1 MSKMTIYCNNADTMS
16 DISKNLGESLEYLRK
31 ARGLTQDQLAKIS
44 GIPRTTLSHIESGEG
59 NPSLTTLSKLA
70 LALGVPYEEL
80 LSAPR
85 SSCILMRSHELKK
98 HQRAQGKVNKVEL
111 LPRPIP
117 GLQFERLELQAY
129 ALLIGTPHS
138 KGTREYFTST
148 KGRIAVI
155 IEGSEFIL
163 DEGDVLAFL
172 GDRKHTYKN
181 LEATESQGISIVA
194 LHYPDFALLKLDS

>member
-1 MSKMTIYCNNADTMS
+1 MTIYCNIDDTMS
-16 DISKNLGESLEYLRK
+16 NISKNLGESLEYLRK

-70 LALGVPYEEL
+70 LALGVSYEEL
-80 LSAPR
+80 LSAPK
-85 SSCILMRSHELKK
+85 SSCILMRNHELKK

-117 GLQFERLELQAY
+117 GLQFERLELQAF

-138 KGTREYFTST
+138 KGTREYFTCT
-148 KGRIAVI
+148 KGRIVVI
-155 IEGSEFIL
+155 IEGGEYIL
-163 DEGDVLAFL
+163 EEGDVLAFL

-181 LEATESQGISIVA
+181 LEDTESQGISIVA
-194 LHYPDFALLKLDS
+194 LHYPEFALVKQGS

>member
-1 MSKMTIYCNNADTMS
+1 MS
-16 DISKNLGESLEYLRK
+16 DISKNLGESLAYLRK
-31 ARGLTQDQLAKIS
+31 ARGLTQEQLAKIS

-138 KGTREYFTST
+138 KGTREYFTCT
-148 KGRIAVI
+148 KGRIAVM
-155 IEGSEFIL
+155 IEGNEYPL
-163 DEGDVLAFL
+163 KEGDVLAFL

-181 LEATESQGISIVA
+181 LEGAESQGISIVA
-194 LHYPDFALLKLDS
+194 LHYPDFAPMKLES

>member
-1 MSKMTIYCNNADTMS
+1 MS
-16 DISKNLGESLEYLRK
+16 DISKNLGESVEYLRK
-31 ARGLTQDQLAKIS
+31 SRGLTQDQLAKIS

-70 LALGVPYEEL
+70 LALGVPYEEI

-85 SSCILMRSHELKK
+85 SSCILMRNHELKK

-129 ALLIGTPHS
+129 ALLIGTPHT
-138 KGTREYFTST
+138 KGTREYFTCI

-155 IEGSEFIL
+155 IEGSEYFL
-163 DEGDVLAFL
+163 EEGDVLAFL

-181 LEATESQGISIVA
+181 LEGTESQGISIVA
-194 LHYPDFALLKLDS
+194 LHYPDFTPMKLDL

>member
-1 MSKMTIYCNNADTMS
+1 MTIYCNIDDTMS
-16 DISKNLGESLEYLRK
+16 NISKNLGESLEYLRK

-80 LSAPR
+80 LSAPKP
-85 SSCILMRSHELKK
+85 SCILMRNHELKK

-117 GLQFERLELQAY
+117 GLQFERLELQAF

-138 KGTREYFTST
+138 KGTREYFTCT
-148 KGRIAVI
+148 KGRIVVI
-155 IEGSEFIL
+155 IEGGEYIL
-163 DEGDVLAFL
+163 KEGDVLAFL

-181 LEATESQGISIVA
+181 LEDTESQGISIVA
-194 LHYPDFALLKLDS
+194 LHYPEFAPVKQGS